1 MNMNN
6 KKLAI
11 WIIVIVLGVCIL
23 GILWYMAP
31 ARSTTPKTTES
42 AVTLPV
48 SGSAANPSS
57 STSIATSSQ
66 GIPLMTLTVQDG
78 STIVT
83 HDFIHNGVTIPD
95 TANTGQYL
103 LAGNLGYCFSDPQ
116 QCQAAPSSDF
126 NVYYNSTRQSFIIAL
141 TKEPIG
147 QARLDMEQFMLATL
161 GITQQQ
167 MCSLNYFVGV
177 TKYINAQF
185 SGKNLGFS
193 FCPGATVLPQ

>member
-1 MNMNN
+1 
-6 KKLAI
+6 
-11 WIIVIVLGVCIL
+11 
-23 GILWYMAP
+23 
-31 ARSTTPKTTES
+31 
-42 AVTLPV
+42 
-48 SGSAANPSS
+48 
-57 STSIATSSQ
+57 
-66 GIPLMTLTVQDG
+66 MTLAAQDG
-78 STIVT
+78 STIVV

-141 TKEPIG
+141 TKQPIG

-167 MCSLNYFVGV
+167 MCGLNYFVGV